1 MRTFVDA
8 GVLIVAARGTGKH
21 AERAL
26 SVLGDPRREF
36 VASALLKLEVLPKP
50 LYFRRTEEVE
60 FYETFFSAFCAW
72 APLSDELSTRAF
84 SLASQHGLA
93 GMDALH
99 VAAALTL
106 GAEEMV
112 TTERE
117 TSPLFRAR
125 PGGHQHFRRSVLT
138 DGEPERIGGD
148 RCRDVPRRGRREKF
162 SSPAPISISSAPC
175 RSCSSPSRRSRYPR
189 RWLGAGVEAL
199 PA

>member
-26 SVLGDPRREF
+26 SVLDDPRREF

-50 LYFRRTEEVE
+50 LYFRRAEEVE
-60 FYETFFSAFCAW
+60 FYETFFSAVRAW
-72 APLSDELSTRAF
+72 APLSAELSAQAF
-84 SLASQHGLA
+84 AVASRHGLA
-93 GMDALH
+93 GMDVLH

-117 TSPLFRAR
+117 TSPLFRAQ
-125 PGGHQHFRRSVLT
+125 GLVVTSIFADRS
-138 DGEPERIGGD
+138 
-148 RCRDVPRRGRREKF
+148 
-162 SSPAPISISSAPC
+162 
-175 RSCSSPSRRSRYPR
+175 
-189 RWLGAGVEAL
+189 
-199 PA
+199 